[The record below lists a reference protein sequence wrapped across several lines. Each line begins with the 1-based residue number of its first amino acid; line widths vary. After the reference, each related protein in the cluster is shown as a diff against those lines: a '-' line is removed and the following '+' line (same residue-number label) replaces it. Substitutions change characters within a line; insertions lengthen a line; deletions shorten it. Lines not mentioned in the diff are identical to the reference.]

1 MGSMNN
7 FRINLLVIGVVCL
20 SGCVNWPPAGH
31 GGMAEHRQETLY
43 TGLADQVFGPEHGLL
58 FDLELTRRHLDVL
71 VLEGAELC
79 FPATVV
85 LAKQR
90 ENRITRQL
98 HGELEQDAINDLV
111 VQRKLLAQLER
122 RLDYVKQQDICD
134 LQMMTDP
141 QTAQSETPQPEDTSG
156 PVEDSSS
163 RIYDL
168 LNSDNQFAF
177 DSAEI
182 NPKYANRLVTATQL
196 LSKRQDL
203 RLRITGHSDAVG
215 EVAHNQSLSL
225 ARAMKVSRYLQLIG
239 LSSDRIELDAAG
251 SSNPLFD
258 GTAPQDRLVNR
269 RVSIELIEPTGFVQ
283 KTTE

>member
-1 MGSMNN
+1 MENMNN
-7 FRINLLVIGVVCL
+7 FHTSLLLTGVICL
-20 SGCVNWPPAGH
+20 SGCVSWPPAGH

-43 TGLADQVFGPEHGLL
+43 AGQVVQVLGLEHGLL

-90 ENRITRQL
+90 EDRIARELQ
-98 HGELEQDAINDLV
+98 GELEHDASNDLI
-111 VQRKLLAQLER
+111 VQRKLLARLER
-122 RLDYVKQQDICD
+122 RLDYVKQEGICVLSLATD
-134 LQMMTDP
+134 LQISKTKP
-141 QTAQSETPQPEDTSG
+141 QQPEDT
-156 PVEDSSS
+156 SS

-177 DSAEI
+177 DSADI
-182 NPKYANRLVTATQL
+182 NPKYAIRLVTATQL
-196 LSKRQDL
+196 LNKHPDL
-203 RLRITGHSDAVG
+203 QLRITGHADAVG
-215 EVAHNQSLSL
+215 EAAHNQALSL
-225 ARAMKVSRYLQLIG
+225 ARAMKVSRYLQLMG

-269 RVSIELIEPTGFVQ
+269 RVSIELIEPAGFTQ
-283 KTTE
+283 RAGE